1 MGHNG
6 HNRTVGR
13 SGEDLACR
21 ILMENGHTILER
33 NFRSGRLEIDIISM
47 DRNGIHFVEV
57 KSRVFPME
65 ARPEENVTKSK
76 QRKVADA
83 ARRYLSTHGRPFA
96 DDMECHFD
104 VISVRF
110 GEQDT
115 ETEYFPDAFIP
126 GL

>member
-1 MGHNG
+1 
-6 HNRTVGR
+6 
-13 SGEDLACR
+13 
-21 ILMENGHTILER
+21 MENGHTILER

-65 ARPEENVTKSK
+65 ARPEENVTRSK